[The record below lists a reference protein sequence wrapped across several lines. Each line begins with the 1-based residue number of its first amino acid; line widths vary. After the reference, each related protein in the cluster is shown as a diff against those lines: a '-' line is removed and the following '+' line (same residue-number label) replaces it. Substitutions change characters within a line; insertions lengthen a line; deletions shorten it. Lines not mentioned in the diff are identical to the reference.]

1 MLFSLYVISIDE
13 FGSGSLLDFF
23 RPSRLS
29 QQQLVRLAEKFMAAV
44 IFVQN
49 LAVLLLTPAYLA
61 TAVTEEREKRSLE
74 LLQTTHLYDREIIL
88 GKLLG
93 RLTHLAGVLLAGL
106 PVLSLTQ
113 FMGGVDMAVLL
124 ANFAVTFMNLW
135 TAGCICI
142 MLLSVVCKIR
152 AWKRW
157 RCRTVHAD
165 IADRSCHSRRN
176 GGASGKGSDVIIL
189 SQQYIGGDYWKLL
202 EVLRALLLAHGVISS
217 FCLVVALGGLRPFV
231 LSQKALA
238 NVRRT
243 RSRSANLPSPR
254 MMTWSIRRGATSNGN
269 GAFIRMTCRPSVRT
283 RCGGR
288 NSTSQAGA
296 QGVVSAFLGLIL
308 PTLLVFGAVPLLAYV
323 LLSQSGID
331 NMFPRPVTILA
342 EWVVWLGLAYRI
354 SASVARAPAGNSRQ
368 PVNLTHRENSDI
380 ADQAVGGIYQGL
392 PWAICSIAYQFLV
405 WHPTAWCS
413 AASAY

>member
-1 MLFSLYVISIDE
+1 MTPLSTGPRRRRRWQPRERIALACLALLPVLAVLGGWGWLEMAAVVWLCFIGFGMIVMLRGDWRLIGPHFWFDLVGLARRGRSAWVRLLYLLAMLFSLYVISIDE

-142 MLLSVVCKIR
+142 MLSVVCKSGLEAVAMSYCFMPILLI
-152 AWKRW
+152 
-157 RCRTVHAD
+157 VHA
-165 IADRSCHSRRN
+165 IVA
-176 GGASGKGSDVIIL
+176 AMALGKGSDVIIL

-238 NVRRT
+238 NVKEPEAAPRT
-243 RSRSANLPSPR
+243 CR
-254 MMTWSIRRGATSNGN
+254 RRG
-269 GAFIRMTCRPSVRT
+269 
-283 RCGGR
+283 
-288 NSTSQAGA
+288 
-296 QGVVSAFLGLIL
+296 
-308 PTLLVFGAVPLLAYV
+308 
-323 LLSQSGID
+323 
-331 NMFPRPVTILA
+331 
-342 EWVVWLGLAYRI
+342 
-354 SASVARAPAGNSRQ
+354 
-368 PVNLTHRENSDI
+368 
-380 ADQAVGGIYQGL
+380 
-392 PWAICSIAYQFLV
+392 
-405 WHPTAWCS
+405 
-413 AASAY
+413 